1 MNKEPDCFAQL
12 ALAIPVLLVYSS
24 GAILSTGFII
34 SLIQAGASRISCYSL
49 LFFSLPGTFC
59 IFLCHRQSLFIFQCC
74 VMPV

>member
-1 MNKEPDCFAQL
+1 MNKEPICFAQL

-24 GAILSTGFII
+24 GAILSAGFII

-59 IFLCHRQSLFIFQCC
+59 IFFLIGSILLFSNTA
-74 VMPV
+74 